1 MTIIE
6 RLVLISVMLGAIF
19 LPAAWSSRAQRIGG
33 SVLLVLFAALTVL
46 GVLYL
51 AGCAA
56 PTRADIFSP
65 QGPVNFPV
73 PQK

>member
-1 MTIIE
+1 MPHIQ
-6 RLVLISVMLGAIF
+6 RLNLLAGMLGGFMFPRASAR
-19 LPAAWSSRAQRIGG
+19 AARYAGLA
-33 SVLLVLFAALTVL
+33 VLALAAATALCFF
-46 GVLYL
+46 L

-73 PQK
+73 PGK